1 MIRVSRFTTDLGGD
15 RPMRILI
22 LGGDGMLGHRLLRQ
36 FAPTHEV
43 RVTVRQPLEAY
54 RGYHLFERANTFDE
68 VDARDPSALPR
79 VLGEFMPEAVVN
91 ALGVIKQRPDAEDG
105 VLSIE
110 VNSLF
115 PHVLARLCE
124 ARGAR
129 LVHLS
134 TDCVFS
140 GTKGNYA
147 ETDRPDPVDVYGFS
161 KLLGEVD
168 RAGALTLRTSMIG
181 TELSQKTGLL
191 EWFLAQRGKMI
202 KGYRKAIFSG
212 FTTAELARI
221 IERLL
226 TAPTAAAGM
235 YHVSAAPISK
245 FDLLS
250 RLNDRLRLDI
260 RIEPDDAVTCDRSLD
275 STRFRKDFG
284 YAPPSWDK
292 MLDELASEIRN
303 S

>member
-1 MIRVSRFTTDLGGD
+1 
-15 RPMRILI
+15 MRILI

-36 FAPTHEV
+36 FAPNHEV
-43 RVTVRQPLEAY
+43 RVTVRQPLDVY
-54 RGYHLFERANTFDE
+54 RSYGLFDRTNTFDA
-68 VDARDPSALPR
+68 VDARDPAALPK
-79 VLGEFMPEAVVN
+79 VLGQFAPDAVIN
-91 ALGVIKQRPDAEDG
+91 AVGVIKQRPDAKDG

-115 PHVLARLCE
+115 PHMLARLCE

-140 GTKGNYA
+140 GAKGNYA

-161 KLLGEVD
+161 KLLGEVI
-168 RAGALTLRTSMIG
+168 RPQALTLRTSMIG
-181 TELSQKTGLL
+181 TELARKTGLV
-191 EWFLAQRGKMI
+191 EWFLSQRGKMI

-212 FTTAELARI
+212 FTTVELARV

-226 TAPTAAAGM
+226 ISHPQAAGL

-250 RLNDRLRLDI
+250 RLSDRLDLGI
-260 RIEPDDAVTCDRSLD
+260 RIDPDDAVAIDRSLD
-275 STRFRKDFG
+275 SGRFRREFG
-284 YAPPSWDK
+284 YAPPSWDA
-292 MLDELASEIRN
+292 MLDELASGIRQT
-303 S
+303 